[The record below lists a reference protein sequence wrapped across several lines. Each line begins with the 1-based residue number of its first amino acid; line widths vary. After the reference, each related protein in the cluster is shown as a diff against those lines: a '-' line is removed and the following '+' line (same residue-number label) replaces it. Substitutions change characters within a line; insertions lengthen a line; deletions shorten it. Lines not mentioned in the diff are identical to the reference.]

1 MFSDYPGKMPDWVKN
16 SFKLGIVIAVLNF
29 LGFFGALW
37 CSGELRNYNA
47 LPPYLQYIEYTGI
60 PFAFITG
67 FLIYG
72 ATKRKSSLILLWM
85 IIAIIKSIADIIFG
99 IWFATGIKKLHEL
112 IVYNEGVLV
121 WWLELILTF
130 IGIVFQIVGIFHAY
144 KAIKEI
150 GLEIGACSIKTE
162 KLGIVIAAF
171 NSLVFFGAL
180 LCLNELP
187 FNLSLPYLQYIEY
200 SGIPGAFISGLLIYG
215 ACQRQSS
222 LILVWMIIIT
232 IKCFFD
238 ILFGI
243 WFVIA
248 VLKFQELSWWI
259 EIGLTFANIL
269 FQLVGIFH
277 ANKTKKEI
285 DGTEGYSP
293 IPSGVAE
300 VGTSA

>member
-1 MFSDYPGKMPDWVKN
+1 MPEWVKN
-16 SFKLGIVIAVLNF
+16 SFNLGIIIAVFNI

-37 CSGELRNYNA
+37 CSQELRNDIA
-47 LPPYLQYIEYTGI
+47 VPPYLQYIEYTGI

-72 ATKRKSSLILLWM
+72 ASKRQSSLILFWM
-85 IIAIIKSIADIIFG
+85 IIAIIKSITDIIFG
-99 IWFATGIKKLHEL
+99 IWFVTGVKKLNEF
-112 IVYNEGVLV
+112 IPYDEGVLV
-121 WWLELILTF
+121 WWSELILTF
-130 IGIVFQIVGIFHAY
+130 INILFQLVGIFHAY

-150 GLEIGACSIKTE
+150 GFGACWVKTE
-162 KLGIVIAAF
+162 ILGIIIAAF
-171 NSLVFFGAL
+171 NSFVFFGAL
-180 LCLNELP
+180 LCSNEVALIK
-187 FNLSLPYLQYIEY
+187 LPYLQYIEY

-215 ACQRQSS
+215 ACKRQSS
-222 LILVWMIIIT
+222 LILVWMIITT

-238 ILFGI
+238 IMFGI

-248 VLKFQELSWWI
+248 VVKFQEKSSYNTVPAEWWI

-269 FQLVGIFH
+269 FQPVGIFH

-300 VGTSA
+300 PGTSA